1 MVQYLHFRILKFPLI
16 IDGLD
21 GVPLENRFLTDSGNP
36 CAHFWSA
43 TGRNGDGETSA
54 LLNRYMSS
62 SQKFGFEPSIIICYK
77 IQSHIE
83 PNEV

>member
-1 MVQYLHFRILKFPLI
+1 
-16 IDGLD
+16 
-21 GVPLENRFLTDSGNP
+21 
-36 CAHFWSA
+36 
-43 TGRNGDGETSA
+43 
-54 LLNRYMSS
+54 MSS